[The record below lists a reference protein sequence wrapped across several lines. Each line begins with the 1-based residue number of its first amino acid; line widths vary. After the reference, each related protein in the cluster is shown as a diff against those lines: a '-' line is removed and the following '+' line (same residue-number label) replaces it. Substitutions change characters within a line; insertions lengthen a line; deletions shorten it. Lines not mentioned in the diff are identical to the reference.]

1 MMAMQ
6 QKVFRNLVILSRAL
20 IVFSH
25 ADDYIVDF
33 EVRQKGLYFYKNGC
47 DYDIEVQGYF
57 QRRESLAGKRYGLPF
72 MLVFAEVFAAI
83 SLLFTVWNIFRL
95 AFIRK

>member
-6 QKVFRNLVILSRAL
+6 QKVLPNLVILSRAL
-20 IVFSH
+20 IVFSR
-25 ADDYIVDF
+25 ADDYIDF
-33 EVRQKGLYFYKNGC
+33 EVRQKGLYFHKNGC

-57 QRRESLAGKRYGLPF
+57 QRRESLAGKRYGIPF

-83 SLLFTVWNIFRL
+83 SLLFEVWNIFRL